1 MRAVFTFRR
10 RGEMAGT
17 AGKPAAPSPRR
28 RYCTPMLLALMLG
41 VCTYL
46 LVATVGALFFGDF
59 PASLVGFG
67 LLIFFVLV
75 CWGICAFRVPPGKE

>member
-46 LVATVGALFFGDF
+46 LVATVGALFFGDS
-59 PASLVGFG
+59 PASLVGLG

-75 CWGICAFRVPPGKE
+75 CWAICAFRVRPEKE

>member
-1 MRAVFTFRR
+1 MRAVFTFWR
-10 RGEMAGT
+10 RGEIGGA
-17 AGKPAAPSPRR
+17 AGKPATPSPRV
-28 RYCTPMLLALMLG
+28 RYCTPMLLALMLW

-59 PASLVGFG
+59 PASLVGLG

-75 CWGICAFRVPPGKE
+75 CWGICAFRVRPGKE

>member
-1 MRAVFTFRR
+1 
-10 RGEMAGT
+10 
-17 AGKPAAPSPRR
+17 
-28 RYCTPMLLALMLG
+28 MLLALMLW

-59 PASLVGFG
+59 PASLVGLG

-75 CWGICAFRVPPGKE
+75 CWAICEFRVRPGKE